1 MFKNA
6 RSLLQA
12 QRAARYAHM
21 FCTYESMR
29 IADPSFPFGFGGI
42 YFDFVNFWKFKC
54 VKYAQIFELKT
65 KNVFL
70 ENKNLF

>member
-1 MFKNA
+1 MHL
-6 RSLLQA
+6 SCYQA
-12 QRAARYAHM
+12 KRAAQFARY
-21 FCTYESMR
+21 CTYESMR

-54 VKYAQIFELKT
+54 VIFAQIFELKM
-65 KNVFL
+65 KMRFL

>member
-6 RSLLQA
+6 LIVQQA
-12 QRAARYAHM
+12 ERAARHAQK
-21 FCTYESMR
+21 CTYESMR

-54 VKYAQIFELKT
+54 VTICSNFQTEKRKMI
-65 KNVFL
+65 FL